1 MEIPFVTWGCIVG
14 LFVVILIV
22 QLCRALVSHV
32 KGTHHA
38 ISVGSEREEFYVP
51 GDPDPF
57 RNLDDGDTDIA
68 DL

>member
-14 LFVVILIV
+14 MFVVILIV
-22 QLCRALVSHV
+22 QLCRMVFTRV
-32 KGTHHA
+32 KGKHHV
-38 ISVGSEREEFYVP
+38 ITVGSEREEFFVP

-57 RNLDDGDTDIA
+57 RKSDDGDTDIA